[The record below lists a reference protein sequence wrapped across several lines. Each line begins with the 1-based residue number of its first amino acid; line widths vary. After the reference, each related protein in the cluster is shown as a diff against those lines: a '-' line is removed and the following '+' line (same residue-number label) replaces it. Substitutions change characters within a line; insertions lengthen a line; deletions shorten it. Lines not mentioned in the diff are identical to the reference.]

1 MTIGKRYRD
10 PPSPFSSAE
19 TRPRGCVWWDKEDGM
34 FGWWWVGNQRGNAGR
49 GRTPRGGIRSRL
61 ALLCA
66 VGLFALAAA
75 FLPAPAIQAA
85 GAPMLT
91 LDPSGGRCDTLN
103 PPLTV
108 RGAGFPAGITVELI
122 NVPAQDNSHGIGARS
137 GSATVAADGT
147 FVVETQ
153 LWGCGFG
160 MPQGSQFIMYAF
172 DTAHHT
178 GGFDS
183 ALASATFTVSYVPPP
198 VAPGEKECFTETGHC
213 IAGRFLAYWRFWGGL
228 PRFGYPL
235 TDESAAT
242 LEDGNTYTVQ
252 YFERDRLEYHPENQP
267 PYDMLLGQLGRHVH
281 PADPPVDQLYATGK
295 EPIGYS
301 PAYFTATGHNVRGAF
316 RVYYDAHGGLMQFGL
331 PITEEFKEA
340 IGGQEYTVQYF
351 ERARFEYHPENQPPY
366 DVLLGQLG
374 RRVLAETA
382 R

>member
-1 MTIGKRYRD
+1 
-10 PPSPFSSAE
+10 
-19 TRPRGCVWWDKEDGM
+19 
-34 FGWWWVGNQRGNAGR
+34 
-49 GRTPRGGIRSRL
+49 
-61 ALLCA
+61 
-66 VGLFALAAA
+66 VGLFTLAAA
-75 FLPAPAIQAA
+75 FLPAPAVRAD

-91 LDPSGGRCDTLN
+91 LDPAGGRCDSLN

-172 DTAHHT
+172 DTAQHT

-183 ALASATFTVSYVPPP
+183 ALATTTFTVNYIPPP

-235 TDESAAT
+235 TDEYTAT
-242 LEDGNTYTVQ
+242 LEDGNAYTIQ
-252 YFERDRLEYHPENQP
+252 YFERDRLEYHP
-267 PYDMLLGQLGRHVH
+267 
-281 PADPPVDQLYATGK
+281 K
-295 EPIGYS
+295 
-301 PAYFTATGHNVRGAF
+301 
-316 RVYYDAHGGLMQFGL
+316 
-331 PITEEFKEA
+331 
-340 IGGQEYTVQYF
+340 
-351 ERARFEYHPENQPPY
+351 NQPPY

-374 RRVLAETA
+374 WRVLAETG